1 MDPTGR
7 REGTAIEFHTRFSV
21 FLAASLLV
29 AACTQEAERP
39 SGAEEATSPAASEE
53 SESGDRTSGF
63 GEEGLALFE
72 ERCAACH
79 LGSVPRAPH
88 FISMESSRPETILAA
103 MDGIMSQQAE
113 GLSDEQRILLAEFLS
128 QKTLGASSTAAPVLM
143 CAAGAPEFDYNAP
156 PAHHGWGLAPGNTR
170 FVPGDV
176 AKLPAE
182 QVPNLTLKWAFAY
195 PNATRA
201 RSQPTIAGGAVFVAS
216 HDNMIFALD
225 IETGCARWTFKT
237 ETEVRHATSI
247 SSWTPGD
254 TSTEPSLYFGDSGRL
269 YRLNAVTGAL
279 IWKVLVDEHKEIRIT
294 GTPKLYNGR
303 IYVPLSS
310 REWAS
315 ASDPAY
321 ECCTFQGGVAALDAE
336 TGEEIWKTRT
346 ISDAPRLTGELNDA
360 GARTWHPAGAPVWN
374 SPTIDPKRGRL
385 YVGTGEAYTAPAAST
400 SDSILAMNLETG
412 AIEWVY
418 QALAGD
424 AWNMS
429 CIVEVKSNCP
439 VDHGPDMDFGAPP
452 ILTTLPDGR
461 QILLAGQKAGV
472 VYALDPDNKGELL
485 WKRRTGIGG
494 YAGGVHWGMA
504 ADGGTLFVPNADTYY
519 FGEPRGVPKPGLWSL
534 DAATGEPKWFTPAP
548 NVCSEDLKPACD
560 PGLSA
565 AITAIPG
572 IVFAGGLDGM
582 LRAHGA
588 ETGTVVWEFNALQD
602 FETING
608 DIAEG
613 GAFETDGP
621 VVAYGKVFVN
631 SGYPAD
637 SKMAGNVLLVFE
649 APASSSDT
657 E

>member
-1 MDPTGR
+1 M
-7 REGTAIEFHTRFSV
+7 RFSAL
-21 FLAASLLV
+21 FAASLFV
-29 AACTQEAERP
+29 AACSQ
-39 SGAEEATSPAASEE
+39 GAEEPTISAV
-53 SESGDRTSGF
+53 SESPDSSGVNSVLG
-63 GEEGLALFE
+63 GEGQALFK

-79 LGSVPRAPH
+79 LGGVPRAPH
-88 FISMESSRPETILAA
+88 FISMESSTPEALLAE
-103 MDGIMSQQAE
+103 MDGVMAQQAE
-113 GLSDEQRILLAEFLS
+113 GLSDEQRILLAEFLA
-128 QKTLGASSTAAPVLM
+128 QKTLGAKSTAAPILM
-143 CAAGAPEFDYNAP
+143 CDEGASDFDYDAP
-156 PAHHGWGLAPGNTR
+156 PAHYGWGLAPGNTR

-176 AKLPAE
+176 AKLPPE
-182 QVPNLTLKWAFAY
+182 QVPDLKLKWAFAY
-195 PNATRA
+195 PNSTRA

-216 HDNMIFALD
+216 HNNKIYALD
-225 IETGCARWTFKT
+225 IETGCARWIVETD
-237 ETEVRHATSI
+237 TEVRHATSI

-254 TSTEPSLYFGDSGRL
+254 DSTDPSLYFGDSSRL
-269 YRLNAVTGAL
+269 YRLNAVSGAL
-279 IWKVLVDEHKEIRIT
+279 IWKVQVDDHEQIRIT
-294 GTPKLYNGR
+294 GTPKLHNGR
-303 IYVPLSS
+303 VYVPLSS

-315 ASDPAY
+315 AADPTY
-321 ECCTFQGGVAALDAE
+321 ECCTFQGGVAAIDSE
-336 TGEEIWKTRT
+336 TGEEIWKTRS
-346 ISDAPRLTGELNDA
+346 IHDEPRLTGELNDA
-360 GARTWHPAGAPVWN
+360 GARMWHPAGAPVWN

-385 YVGTGEAYTAPAAST
+385 YVGTGEAYTAPAAPT

-461 QILLAGQKAGV
+461 QIILAGQKSGM
-472 VYALDPDNKGELL
+472 VYALDPDNDGELL
-485 WKRRTGIGG
+485 WKSRTGIGG

-534 DAATGEPKWFTPAP
+534 DAATGDEIWFTPAP
-548 NVCSEDLKPACD
+548 NVCPEELKPACD

-572 IVFAGGLDGM
+572 TIFAGGLDGM
-582 LRAHGA
+582 LRAHDA
-588 ETGTVVWEFNALQD
+588 ESGKVVWTFNALQD
-602 FETING
+602 FETISG
-608 DIAEG
+608 DIAKG
-613 GAFETDGP
+613 GGFEVDGP
-621 VVAYGKVFVN
+621 VIASGKVFVN

-637 SKMAGNVLLVFE
+637 SKMDGNVLLVFE
-649 APASSSDT
+649 VPTYSVDT